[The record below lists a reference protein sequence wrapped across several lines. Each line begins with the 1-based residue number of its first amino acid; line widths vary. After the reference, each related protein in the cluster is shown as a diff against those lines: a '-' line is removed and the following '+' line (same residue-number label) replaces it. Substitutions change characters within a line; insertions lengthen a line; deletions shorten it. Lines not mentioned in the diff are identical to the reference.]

1 MKKLFLSIL
10 TLLLIQNICFAK
22 DILQFDFPN
31 EGWHQVASLEKK
43 STKKC
48 FVPAGQTAENNTE
61 MVVFSERVLKTQG
74 LTALTLLH
82 KQLGKDK
89 NNYLDIKP
97 EYVYANADN
106 AMVVWCSQLRNVCAV
121 NRAFKGNEGVVFAS
135 YINKAPHYSQN
146 MFGQWSNIL
155 SLVKVYEP
163 KQGQVQ
169 PTNLID
175 LN

>member
-10 TLLLIQNICFAK
+10 SLFMLQNFCFAK
-22 DILQFDFPN
+22 DIIQFDFPN
-31 EGWHQVASLEKK
+31 EGWHKVESPDKRT
-43 STKKC
+43 TKKC
-48 FVPAGQTAENNTE
+48 YVPAGQTAENYTE
-61 MVVFSERVLKTQG
+61 MIVFSERVLKTQG

-89 NNYLDIKP
+89 NNYLDIAP
-97 EYVYANADN
+97 EYVYADADN
-106 AMVVWCSQLRNVCAV
+106 AMFIWCSQLRNTCAV
-121 NRAFKGNEGVVFAS
+121 NRAFKGKEGVIFAT
-135 YINKAPHYSQN
+135 YLNRAPHYSQN

-163 KQGQVQ
+163 QEGQAR